1 MANPENRI
9 LAADDDLSDRYL
21 LKKAFDETDPE
32 VEIIFSGNG
41 EELITQVK
49 ELFSRDHKLPRLILL
64 DLNMPKLNGI
74 ETLKIIKND
83 PIFKLIPVLI
93 LSISDSDAE
102 VFEAYKHG
110 ANSFIKKPV
119 TYEGLLEFI
128 KSIDKYWFKTAT
140 IPKI

>member
-21 LKKAFDETDPE
+21 LKKAFEESDSE
-32 VEIIFSGNG
+32 VEIVFSGNG
-41 EELITQVK
+41 EELIAQVK
-49 ELFSRDHKLPRLILL
+49 DLFSREHKLPKLILL

-93 LSISDSDAE
+93 MSISDSDE
-102 VFEAYKHG
+102 DVFEAYRHG
-110 ANSFIKKPV
+110 ANSYIKKPH
-119 TYEGLLEFI
+119 TYEALLKFI
-128 KSIDKYWFKTAT
+128 KTIHSYWFGTAI
-140 IPKI
+140 IPRI